1 MRPIMIYMKA
11 GGSYPS
17 EVVWIVRR
25 SLIRIGTNNWDF
37 DGGVP
42 AIDGFNFTEYR
53 YPLTP
58 DMQGSPFG
66 PPVITY
72 FKYRRGNC
80 SKARTPDSVV

>member
-1 MRPIMIYMKA
+1 MIYMKA

-53 YPLTP
+53 YPRHAGL
-58 DMQGSPFG
+58 PFW
-66 PPVITY
+66 PPCNNLV
-72 FKYRRGNC
+72 
-80 SKARTPDSVV
+80 